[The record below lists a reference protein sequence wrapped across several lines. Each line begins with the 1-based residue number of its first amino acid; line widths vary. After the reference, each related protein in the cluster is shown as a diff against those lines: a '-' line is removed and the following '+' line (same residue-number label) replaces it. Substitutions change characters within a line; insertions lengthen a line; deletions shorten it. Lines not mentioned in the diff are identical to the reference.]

1 MKKGN
6 FEQKK
11 EVFKSLR
18 FCMDIIDSE
27 TFDKVVFNGEK
38 YDIKTQKGL
47 MTSKNLNMMPRP
59 IGGFMMSAP
68 FASQLALCAE
78 K

>member
-1 MKKGN
+1 LLGTASVAA
-6 FEQKK
+6 FGFGT
-11 EVFKSLR
+11 VHL
-18 FCMDIIDSE
+18 D
-27 TFDKVVFNGEK
+27 
-38 YDIKTQKGL
+38 DIKTQKGL